1 VHDRVDA
8 AERIAKGRWV
18 HQVAERNLHTDALL
32 AEAARVAH
40 ESAHRLAVRRET
52 PQQGG
57 SHGAGGSR
65 EQDHRPT
72 TTTRQGERS
81 LRWDSTSANPAS
93 SIQPRI
99 SEGVKLRL
107 WLHA

>member
-1 VHDRVDA
+1 MHDRVDA
-8 AERIAKGRWV
+8 AERIAKRGRV
-18 HQVAERNLHTDALL
+18 REVAERDLHAHALV

-40 ESAHRLAVRRET
+40 ERAHGLAVRRE
-52 PQQGG
+52 PAQQGG
-57 SHGAGGSR
+57 SHGAGGTR

-81 LRWDSTSANPAS
+81 LRWASTSPNPAS

-99 SEGVKLRL
+99 SDGVKLRL
-107 WLHA
+107 WLQA